1 MMGVLRINKVRQR
14 GIKNSFFTQ
23 LKLMFICF
31 LFLSISMN
39 NITIRGE
46 GFSIINE
53 VETSLLK
60 DGEEGA
66 VLCEHNGY
74 LYLQVK
80 GYKKTVQIID
90 VRQPESPIVVGSYEL
105 EGTLL
110 DFKISENIA
119 YLLIELGLYTG
130 IRYLVAL
137 VNITDPTNPVHL
149 GSSALEKITTS
160 RVECSE
166 QISIYKNYTYV
177 SSDELLIFDCS
188 NRTLPV
194 KVANYTSTGGQ
205 IHIKNDFLYLVSA
218 GVKIFD
224 LTDPVN
230 PLLLGELNSTKHFS
244 VGSGV
249 YGNYVINAFRESG
262 IQSYDCTDPTQPT
275 ICEDYDFPKW
285 QIGAKGIVHDIDIV
299 EDRLF
304 AGGDK
309 LYIFNIRK
317 PQNLKRIAMKNI
329 GDQNINRIT
338 VASNYIY
345 LTIDSNIRIYS
356 YVENS
361 LLRNIGLGIGIG
373 LTILVGAL
381 IFFKKKKT
389 SKLT

>member
-1 MMGVLRINKVRQR
+1 M
-14 GIKNSFFTQ
+14 
-23 LKLMFICF
+23 
-31 LFLSISMN
+31 
-39 NITIRGE
+39 RGE
-46 GFSIINE
+46 GLSIINE

-60 DGEEGA
+60 EGEEGT
-66 VLCEHNGY
+66 VLCEQDGF
-74 LYLQVK
+74 LYLKVE
-80 GYKKTVQIID
+80 GYKKLIQIID
-90 VRQPESPIVVGSYEL
+90 VQQPESPIVVGSYEL
-105 EGTLL
+105 EGAENLL
-110 DFKISENIA
+110 DFEISGKIA
-119 YLLIELGLYTG
+119 YMLIELGITTPKRFLIATQNITNPANPVRLG
-130 IRYLVAL
+130 ESAL
-137 VNITDPTNPVHL
+137 VNIQTYRMN
-149 GSSALEKITTS
+149 
-160 RVECSE
+160 CSE
-166 QISIYKNYTYV
+166 QICVYKNYTYV
-177 SSDELLIFDCS
+177 SSDELQIFDCS

-285 QIGAKGIVHDIDIV
+285 QIGANGNIHDIEVV

-338 VASNYIY
+338 VANNYIY

-373 LTILVGAL
+373 LLILVGAL
-381 IFFKKKKT
+381 IFYKRRKQT
-389 SKLT
+389 N